1 MKPVKLINLHKNLEQ
16 DIQDAQQHSQ
26 KAQYRLYKRFAPKML
41 SVCRI
46 YISDFHHA
54 EDVMS
59 TAFVKVFKNLKQYE
73 NKGSFE
79 GWVRRIMVT
88 TAIDFLRQKKCI
100 EFSTDVVEQFETVEM
115 PTLNEWSVEDLQ
127 GLIDELPEGYKVVFT
142 MHVIDDYTHKAIAKT
157 LRISEATSRSQ
168 LFKAKRLLKT
178 KLETLRSSSHG
189 QV

>member
-1 MKPVKLINLHKNLEQ
+1 
-16 DIQDAQQHSQ
+16 
-26 KAQYRLYKRFAPKML
+26 
-41 SVCRI
+41 
-46 YISDFHHA
+46 
-54 EDVMS
+54 
-59 TAFVKVFKNLKQYE
+59 
-73 NKGSFE
+73 
-79 GWVRRIMVT
+79 MVT
-88 TAIDFLRQKKCI
+88 TAIDYLRQKKRI

-157 LRISEATSRSQ
+157 LHISEATSRSQ